1 MGKRVSL
8 ATIDDKPVAVTAP
21 AESAAGVPLALVVAN
36 PRNPRQSLGNL
47 EDLKSIATRQLQPCL
62 VVSAKGYLALWPE
75 DADRVGGAQ
84 YVVVNGCRRLA
95 AAEKFGRTE
104 LLIVHD
110 ESVASSRG
118 ELLGAAVEENIGRQ
132 DFDVIE
138 EAMAVEAVVAEYSS
152 AREAAEARGW
162 TPGWISQRRSL
173 LKLSPEMQQAL
184 RAGDLA
190 VRDARRL
197 ARVPATDQVA
207 TWHAEQEAAA
217 EQKKAQAEERK
228 RVAAMPQPTLD
239 PSAPDDSVAFTA
251 VNALDAETGGEG
263 SVSRLAPAF
272 TAVNAEA
279 PVSHVPEPRSS
290 SSGSDDVDWT
300 NPQAIADLC
309 TSHMTRDDLEAMLEI
324 LTSRL

>member
-8 ATIDDKPVAVTAP
+8 ATIDDKPVAVAAP
-21 AESAAGVPLALVVAN
+21 AEAMTGIPLALLIAN
-36 PRNPRQSLGNL
+36 PRNPRQSLGDL
-47 EDLKSIATRQLQPCL
+47 EDLKSIVTRQLQPCL

-75 DADRVGGAQ
+75 DVDQVGDAQ

-95 AAEKFGRTE
+95 AAQKFGRPE

-110 ESVASSRG
+110 ESVAASRG

-138 EAMAVEAVVAEYSS
+138 EALAVEAVVAEYAS

-162 TPGWISQRRSL
+162 TPGWISQRRAL
-173 LKLSPEMQQAL
+173 LKLTPEMQQAL

-197 ARVPATDQVA
+197 ARVPAEEQVA
-207 TWHAEQEAAA
+207 AWRAEQEAA
-217 EQKKAQAEERK
+217 EQRKKAQAEERR
-228 RVAAMPQPTLD
+228 RVSAAPPPT
-239 PSAPDDSVAFTA
+239 PVASTGVPPAAFTA
-251 VNALDAETGGEG
+251 VNAVETEPCGAEPTD
-263 SVSRLAPAF
+263 RPALAF

-279 PVSHVPEPRSS
+279 PVSQVPEPRSS
-290 SSGSDDVDWT
+290 SPAPGGVDWS
-300 NPQAIADLC
+300 NPQAVADLC
-309 TSHMTRDDLEAMLEI
+309 ASNMTRDDLEVMLEI